1 MFLPF
6 CRFYLWRSPNSPRVH
21 PEALWVST
29 DESTHFLE
37 DVWMCSHLI
46 ERLNDNLHPP
56 PPQFIVC
63 GSLIMGG
70 GHRLVCCPP
79 WLSTKQPVKLP
90 FLGLPVCA
98 ESVCSHVCV
107 CFCAEWTAME
117 TSSLTQC
124 YLSFSG
130 PTGSLSVKLTVL
142 VCGVAPA
149 NVVTDQTKG
158 LPVDAHARTQRALE
172 KKR

>member
-1 MFLPF
+1 MFGCAVILL
-6 CRFYLWRSPNSPRVH
+6 RG
-21 PEALWVST
+21 
-29 DESTHFLE
+29 
-37 DVWMCSHLI
+37 LI
-46 ERLNDNLHPP
+46 PTFPP
-56 PPQFIVC
+56 PVYCVWQSDNGRWTAACVLS
-63 GSLIMGG
+63 SLAV
-70 GHRLVCCPP
+70 HQTARQTAFSRFACLCRECV
-79 WLSTKQPVKLP
+79 QPR
-90 FLGLPVCA
+90 
-98 ESVCSHVCV
+98 V

-172 KKR
+172 KKRWLQMHVRGFRFSFWIET